1 MAPST
6 HVELFEKY
14 MTILYL
20 SMDVCGLVLIVILL
34 KSVVVTVCVAGCHM
48 ALLI

>member
-6 HVELFEKY
+6 HVDLFEKY
-14 MTILYL
+14 MTVLYL

-34 KSVVVTVCVAGCHM
+34 KSVVVTVCVADCHM